1 VAGANRPKP
10 LATANTKGLISWWHA
25 DGNALDAVGGIDGT
39 LSGTTRFGP
48 GRIGEGFVFDGN
60 GVVELGHPAKLQLQD
75 FTVEAW
81 VKRSRTAQT
90 SPTPGGGEILSCGHN
105 GYAMGMTDDG
115 LLYLSAMEVS
125 AVYSSVLIAD
135 LQFHHLA
142 VTKTGQSVAFYID
155 GVFDRKVTY
164 AGTFSFETA
173 LAIGGR
179 GDAGGRF
186 MGTIDELSVH
196 DRALSAPE
204 IQADYQAAA
213 KEELPA
219 PGAVIRLEA
228 PMAPPR
234 TTVRPFTPALPA
246 PVRRPVI
253 PSPPMAP
260 ASPIVPVPAPP
271 AVPRVRFMPAPAPV
285 NPPPAPVVPMPVPPP
300 PPPVPTNPPPVP

>member
-1 VAGANRPKP
+1 LV
-10 LATANTKGLISWWHA
+10 SWWHA

-81 VKRSRTAQT
+81 VKRSRTTQT

-105 GYAMGMTDDG
+105 GYAIGMTDDG

-125 AVYSSVLIAD
+125 AVYSSVLITD

-142 VTKTGQSVAFYID
+142 VTKSGQSVAFYID

-196 DRALSAPE
+196 DRALSAQE

-228 PMAPPR
+228 PMASPR
-234 TTVRPFTPALPA
+234 TTEKTKG
-246 PVRRPVI
+246 I
-253 PSPPMAP
+253 GD
-260 ASPIVPVPAPP
+260 
-271 AVPRVRFMPAPAPV
+271 
-285 NPPPAPVVPMPVPPP
+285 
-300 PPPVPTNPPPVP
+300 